1 MEQAGSAAQRMFE
14 MLQMKHELLNM
25 QVLSSFGNALE
36 QTCGGV
42 LDPAAAPAPR
52 KSHG

>member
-14 MLQMKHELLNM
+14 MLQMKHELLNKR
-25 QVLSSFGNALE
+25 VLSSFGNA
-36 QTCGGV
+36 